1 MKKIVIC
8 NISMKKKLDK
18 CVYASNDKALPASDR
33 AVSFPICSYF
43 DNALKAGDDLKVIM
57 LVKKDG
63 KYSHNEKNIEIFKE
77 ELTEAIGGRDI
88 SVEYKMID
96 TDFVETSSVHE
107 ELMSRLVDEIDVESE
122 IYADITYGPKDLPLI
137 VFSALTF
144 AQKRLACEIEHIIY
158 GLTHFDEKGKTNDS
172 QLCDMVALFYLT
184 SVVSSAPG
192 GNPQDAKRML
202 KSMLFI

>member
-63 KYSHNEKNIEIFKE
+63 KYSHNEKNIEIFKC
-77 ELTEAIGGRDI
+77 IFK
-88 SVEYKMID
+88 KMHRNKKVQVRIVLIK
-96 TDFVETSSVHE
+96 DFFE
-107 ELMSRLVDEIDVESE
+107 
-122 IYADITYGPKDLPLI
+122 P
-137 VFSALTF
+137 
-144 AQKRLACEIEHIIY
+144 
-158 GLTHFDEKGKTNDS
+158 
-172 QLCDMVALFYLT
+172 
-184 SVVSSAPG
+184 
-192 GNPQDAKRML
+192 
-202 KSMLFI
+202 